1 MRGYFPFFNILK
13 FMTMPKDLITE
24 EKKKQWKALY
34 GHYFELKIGDKTC
47 YLKPLSRQ
55 VLGYSSIQRDP
66 VKRYE
71 IILNELW
78 LGGDEAIKTD
88 DSYFLGTIPLLDR
101 LIEVRSGEIKKV

>member
-1 MRGYFPFFNILK
+1 MEK
-13 FMTMPKDLITE
+13 EAITD

-34 GHYFELKIGDKTC
+34 GNYFVLRICDKTC
-47 YLKPLSRQ
+47 YLRPLSRQ

-78 LGGDEAIKTD
+78 LGGDEEIKTD
-88 DSYFLGTIPLLDR
+88 DSYFIGTIPLLDR